1 MTLFEIQKQAKTD
14 KEEASKKIVS
24 FIKEKFSNT
33 EIDDIRSLEINS
45 SAVSVNSVNGFI
57 KIEFD
62 DFDPFLHLHYLH
74 YVSGQIEPKK
84 AEYFFKFHAEE
95 NEEETVNEYY
105 QSSILVKNGFPVL
118 EPIFISTEPGEQ
130 FLIYDRVKDPT
141 FYDVCESLDAK
152 FLNLDTSPNEKSCDI
167 ESTELKDEYSVDK
180 VLGLEADFCE
190 LMYSVFEKTKKEAS
204 SEVVKNEVVWQLF
217 HHRLHGEN
225 PRVDI
230 FYKDKNVNLPNA
242 NSVSFE
248 KLKDLKWEINGVAF
262 QESIGELIEA
272 SKKIVNP
279 DAREHWT
286 VCVAH
291 GDDHNGNKFY
301 RVGRN
306 ELEYFDPAFAGE
318 NTPITLASVKT
329 TFHDVFAHPF
339 YFYSDKTILDLL
351 ELDVVIENDTIK
363 VTHNFD
369 IEKIAPHR
377 VELLKVKLNKLWK
390 PILQNIPS
398 VEIEAELEF
407 IKKALF
413 CCPFLCKNL
422 IDEKNFAPQSSIL
435 ALAIAV
441 QMGSYAENK
450 SDNLID
456 KLFYELCIG

>member
-33 EIDDIRSLEINS
+33 EIDDIKSLEINS

-74 YVSGQIEPKK
+74 YVSGHIEPKK
-84 AEYFFKFHAEE
+84 AEYFFKFHTEE

-118 EPIFISTEPGEQ
+118 EPIFISTEAGEQ

-141 FYDVCESLDAK
+141 LYDVCESLDLK
-152 FLNLDTSPNEKSCDI
+152 FLNLDSNPYEKSCNID
-167 ESTELKDEYSVDK
+167 STELKDDYSIEK
-180 VLGLEADFCE
+180 VLEVEGKFCE
-190 LMYSVFEKTKKEAS
+190 LMYSIFNKTQKEVS
-204 SEVVKNEVVWQLF
+204 SEVVANEVVWQLF
-217 HHRLHGEN
+217 YHRLHGEN

-230 FYKDKNVNLPNA
+230 FYKNKIVALPNGDKI
-242 NSVSFE
+242 SYE
-248 KLKDLKWEINGVAF
+248 KLKKLKWEINGVVF
-262 QESIGELIEA
+262 NESIDELVQA
-272 SKKIVNP
+272 SKEIVNP
-279 DAREHWT
+279 NARESWT

-301 RVGRN
+301 RIQRD
-306 ELEYFDPAFAGE
+306 ELEYFDPAFAGK
-318 NTPITLASVKT
+318 NIPITLAPVKT
-329 TFHDVFAHPF
+329 TFHDIFAHPF
-339 YFYSDKTILDLL
+339 YFYSDKTILDIL
-351 ELDVVIENDTIK
+351 ELDVSIESDTIRVK
-363 VTHNFD
+363 HNFD

-377 VELLKVKLNKLWK
+377 VELLKVKFEKLWK
-390 PILQNIPS
+390 PILKNIPK
-398 VEIEAELEF
+398 EQREDEMEF

-422 IDEKNFAPQSSIL
+422 IDKNNFAPKSSIL
-435 ALAIAV
+435 ALSVAV
-441 QMGSYAENK
+441 QMGSYAQNRDE
-450 SDNLID
+450 NLID
-456 KLFYELCIG
+456 RLLFEYL

>member
-1 MTLFEIQKQAKTD
+1 MTLFEIQKYAKTD

-33 EIDDIRSLEINS
+33 EIDDIKSLDINT

-57 KIEFD
+57 KIEFE

-74 YVSGQIEPKK
+74 YVSGHIEPKK

-141 FYDVCESLDAK
+141 LYDVCESIDLK
-152 FLNLDTSPNEKSCDI
+152 FLNLNSNPYEQSCDI
-167 ESTELKDEYSVDK
+167 ESTELKNDYPINK
-180 VLGLEADFCE
+180 VLELEGNFCE
-190 LMYSVFEKTKKEAS
+190 LMYSVFDKTKKEVSA
-204 SEVVKNEVVWQLF
+204 EVVTDEVIWQLF
-217 HHRLHGEN
+217 YHRLHGEN

-230 FYKDKNVNLPNA
+230 FYKNKIVNLPNGDKI
-242 NSVSFE
+242 SYE
-248 KLKDLKWEINGVAF
+248 KLKNLKWEINGVLF
-262 QESIGELIEA
+262 KESIDELVQA
-272 SKKIVNP
+272 SKEIVNP
-279 DAREHWT
+279 NARESWS

-301 RVGRN
+301 RVKRD
-306 ELEYFDPAFAGE
+306 ELEYFDPAFAGK
-318 NTPITLASVKT
+318 NIPITLAPVKT

-339 YFYSDKTILDLL
+339 YFYSDKTILDILK
-351 ELDVVIENDTIK
+351 LDITIDDETIK
-363 VTHNFD
+363 VNHNFD
-369 IEKIAPHR
+369 IETVAPHR
-377 VELLKVKLNKLWK
+377 VELLKVKFDKLWK
-390 PILQNIPS
+390 PILENIPKEQRAK
-398 VEIEAELEF
+398 EIEF

-422 IDEKNFAPQSSIL
+422 IDEDNFAPKSSIL
-435 ALAIAV
+435 ALSIAV
-441 QMGSYAENK
+441 QMGSYAKNGDE
-450 SDNLID
+450 NLID
-456 KLFYELCIG
+456 KLLYKYL